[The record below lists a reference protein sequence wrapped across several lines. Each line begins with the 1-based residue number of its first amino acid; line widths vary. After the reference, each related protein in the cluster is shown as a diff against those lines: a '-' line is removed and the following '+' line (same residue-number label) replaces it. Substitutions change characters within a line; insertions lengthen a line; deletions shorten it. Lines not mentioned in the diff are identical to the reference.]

1 MKRLLPQLPYLLI
14 LCVLTLFSCKDSR
27 IERGKA
33 CLNLGDYPMAEMF
46 FEKALIDNPLNFD
59 ARLGYGKALLQHVI
73 DMPSDSS
80 LWRKSLMNLEAA
92 LDIKPS
98 ADLSSLISDAWYE
111 RAMMLLTHRD
121 TLGAFSALSRSI
133 EINTKNSISLNTIGI
148 LYFKQGDTDKAEVL
162 FKRAVSIDSTH
173 SQAFFNLG
181 MVYWSKNDY
190 EQAKSFWLAASKLSP
205 DDNDMV
211 YWLAMVEKT
220 LQEQHK

>member
-1 MKRLLPQLPYLLI
+1 MKRLHYLFI
-14 LCVLTLFSCKDSR
+14 LCILTLLSCKDSQV
-27 IERGKA
+27 ERGKA
-33 CLNLGDYPMAEMF
+33 CLNLGDYLMEEMF
-46 FEKALIDNPLNFD
+46 FEKALINNPLNFD

-73 DMPSDSS
+73 DIPSDSS

-98 ADLSSLISDAWYE
+98 TDLSSLISDAWYE
-111 RAMMLLTHRD
+111 RAMMLLVHRD
-121 TLGAFSALSRSI
+121 TLGAFTALSKSI

-148 LYFKQGDTDKAEVL
+148 LYFKQGDTDKSEVL
-162 FKRAVSIDSTH
+162 FKRAVAIDSTH

-190 EQAKSFWLAASKLSP
+190 EQAKNSWLSASKLSP

-211 YWLAMVEKT
+211 YWLAMAEKS
-220 LQEQHK
+220 LQEQNK

>member
-1 MKRLLPQLPYLLI
+1 MSMIGCYRSQ
-14 LCVLTLFSCKDSR
+14 V
-27 IERGKA
+27 ERGKA
-33 CLNLGDYPMAEMF
+33 CLNLGDYLMAEMF

-73 DMPSDSS
+73 DIPSDSS

-98 ADLSSLISDAWYE
+98 TDLSSLISDAWYE
-111 RAMMLLTHRD
+111 RAMMLLAHED
-121 TLGAFSALSRSI
+121 TLGAFSALSKSI
-133 EINTKNSISLNTIGI
+133 EINTKNGISLNTIGI
-148 LYFKQGDTDKAEVL
+148 LYFKQGETDKAEIL
-162 FKRAVSIDSTH
+162 FKRAVAIDSTH

-181 MVYWSKNDY
+181 MVFWSRNDY
-190 EQAKSFWLAASKLSP
+190 AQAKNNWLSASKLSP

-211 YWLAMVEKT
+211 YWLAMAEKT

>member
-1 MKRLLPQLPYLLI
+1 MKRFLKRLHFLFIICI
-14 LCVLTLFSCKDSR
+14 LSLFSCKNSQ

-33 CLNLGDYPMAEMF
+33 CLHLGDYLMAELF

-73 DMPSDSS
+73 DIPSDSS

-98 ADLSSLISDAWYE
+98 TDLSSLISDAWYE
-111 RAMMLLTHRD
+111 RAMMLLAHQD
-121 TLGAFSALSRSI
+121 TLGAFSALSKSI
-133 EINTKNSISLNTIGI
+133 EINTKNTISLNTIGI

-181 MVYWSKNDY
+181 MVYWSRNDY
-190 EQAKSFWLAASKLSP
+190 AQAKNLWLSALKLSP
-205 DDNDMV
+205 DDNDMI
-211 YWLAMVEKT
+211 YWLAMAEKT
-220 LQEQHK
+220 SQEQHK

>member
-1 MKRLLPQLPYLLI
+1 MKRLQYLLI
-14 LCVLTLFSCKDSR
+14 FFFLTLLSCKDSLV
-27 IERGKA
+27 ERGKA
-33 CLNLGDYPMAEMF
+33 CLNLGDYLMAEMF
-46 FEKALIDNPLNFD
+46 FEKALMDNPLNFD

-73 DMPSDSS
+73 DIPADSS

-92 LDIKPS
+92 LDITPS
-98 ADLSSLISDAWYE
+98 SDLSSLISDAWYE
-111 RAMMLLTHRD
+111 RAMMLLLHQD
-121 TLGAFSALSRSI
+121 TLGSFTALSKSI
-133 EINTKNSISLNTIGI
+133 EINSKNSIALNTVGI

-190 EQAKSFWLAASKLSP
+190 EQAKNFWLSASKLSP

-211 YWLAMVEKT
+211 YWLAMAEKT

>member
-1 MKRLLPQLPYLLI
+1 MERILSRFYYLFLLCLLSM
-14 LCVLTLFSCKDSR
+14 FSCKDSR
-27 IERGKA
+27 VERGKA
-33 CLNLGDYPMAEMF
+33 CLNLGDYHMAEMF

-73 DMPSDSS
+73 DIPADSS

-98 ADLSSLISDAWYE
+98 TDLGSLISDAWYE
-111 RAMMLLTHRD
+111 RALMLLAHQD
-121 TLGAFSALSRSI
+121 TLGAFSALSKSI
-133 EINTKNSISLNTIGI
+133 EVNAKNSISLNTIGI
-148 LYFKQGDTDKAEVL
+148 LYFKQGDTDKAEIL

-181 MVYWSKNDY
+181 MVAWSKNDY
-190 EQAKSFWLAASKLSP
+190 SQAKNYWLSASKLSP

-220 LQEQHK
+220 LQEQNK